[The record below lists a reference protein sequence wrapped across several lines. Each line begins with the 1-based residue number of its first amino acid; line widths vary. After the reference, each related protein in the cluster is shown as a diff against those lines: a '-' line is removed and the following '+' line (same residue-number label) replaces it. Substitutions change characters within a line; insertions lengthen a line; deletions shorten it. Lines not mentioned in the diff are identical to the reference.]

1 MKTKE
6 AEERQKAEN
15 NSHDIDVDENI
26 CYACNEEDPPSNDE
40 DSEMRR
46 SLNGCNVVNVIDDI
60 T

>member
-1 MKTKE
+1 MFMKIFAMHATK
-6 AEERQKAEN
+6 KT
-15 NSHDIDVDENI
+15 H
-26 CYACNEEDPPSNDE
+26 PPSNDE